1 MLLFDND
8 NFHII
13 SHFPQLENH
22 LEGKW
27 IEDCGTGKA
36 ISTGSIPF
44 ASLM

>member
-1 MLLFDND
+1 MLLCDYD

-13 SHFPQLENH
+13 SHFPRLENH
-22 LEGKW
+22 LERK

-36 ISTGSIPF
+36 ISTGSIPL